1 MLSAYYVKTR
11 RFARKV
17 QQQFSEEIVIIFM
30 NGAET
35 IGYSQAKKILTLIH
49 LSNHTQKL
57 AMWTMESESVSH
69 SVLSDSLQPHGL

>member
-1 MLSAYYVKTR
+1 
-11 RFARKV
+11 
-17 QQQFSEEIVIIFM
+17 M